1 MKKIRKNILK
11 LFLFVCLG
19 LTLTTIVFA
28 NSDFFITPD
37 APGEPQIDRIR
48 VDGCDLSY
56 EAPKYDG
63 GAPITGYLIEYRNIF
78 NWYWE
83 KVGTTK
89 GRTYTVRNKQE
100 GDRGVF
106 RVSAI
111 NEAGVGV
118 PSRESSVVIF
128 RNPYN

>member
-1 MKKIRKNILK
+1 MKKIKRNILRS
-11 LFLFVCLG
+11 FLFVCLG
-19 LTLTTIVFA
+19 LVFTTIVFA
-28 NSDFFITPD
+28 SARFITPD
-37 APGEPQIDRIR
+37 APGEPEIDRIQAN
-48 VDGCDLSY
+48 GCDLSY
-56 EAPKYDG
+56 KAPKYDG
-63 GAPITGYLIEYRNIF
+63 GSPITGYLIEYRNVF

-83 KVGTTK
+83 PVGTTK
-89 GRTYTVRNKQE
+89 GCTYTVRNKQE